1 MPNFENFDFS
11 KNYNK
16 QSQGKNIYCRPRL
29 GNDGNT
35 GLTPVAAV
43 KTLKQALSLATAN
56 QNDTVYLMA
65 EGNSAANT
73 TDYQSETLTWN
84 KDGVHL
90 IGVQAGQRLSHRA
103 RVGLISTYDTAS
115 NLFTLSANG
124 CLIQNIEFFAGV
136 AGTSP
141 TGCMTVT
148 GMRNHIKNC
157 HIAGIGNDANDIA
170 SASSLYIWGNAS
182 ENYFEECVIGCDT
195 ISRGS
200 AASIYEINM
209 LSATGT
215 TPASTFGPL
224 KPARN
229 IFKGCY
235 IIGLAGSTSQY
246 FFLRVGS
253 GGADRFVMFDDCAF
267 INAATKVGGG
277 ASPAFAFSIATD
289 ANGVVVLKNT
299 TVVGCDEIA
308 DNPGNVWSDMGL
320 PTAADAGKMVV
331 VTKS

>member
-73 TDYQSETLTWN
+73 TDYQSSTLNWN

-148 GMRNHIKNC
+148 GMRHHIKNC
-157 HIAGIGNDANDIA
+157 HIAGIDNDNNDIA

-182 ENYFEECVIGCDT
+182 ENYFENCVIGCDT

-215 TPASTFGPL
+215 TPGTGFGLL

-235 IIGLAGSTSQY
+235 IIGLAGSASQY

-253 GGADRFVMFDDCAF
+253 GGADRFVMFDDCVF
-267 INAATKVGGG
+267 INAATAVGGG
-277 ASPAFAFSIATD
+277 ASMGYAFSVATD
-289 ANGVVVLKNT
+289 ANGLVILKGS
-299 TVVGCDEIA
+299 TVVGADEIA
-308 DNPGNVWSDMGL
+308 NDPGNIWTDMTI
-320 PTAADAGKMVV
+320 PTAKEAGKMIVLV
-331 VTKS
+331 K